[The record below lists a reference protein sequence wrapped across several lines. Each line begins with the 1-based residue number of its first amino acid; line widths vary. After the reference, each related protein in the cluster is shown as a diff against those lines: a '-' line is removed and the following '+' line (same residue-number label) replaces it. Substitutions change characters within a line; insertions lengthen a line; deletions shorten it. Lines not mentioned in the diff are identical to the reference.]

1 VTVPVTAGGRAAR
14 LDAAIRILGDL
25 VGFNTVS
32 DRSNLALV
40 DYVEACLQ
48 SHGAQTWRLPSQDGR
63 KANLVARLGPEVEG
77 GLMLSGHSDVV
88 PVDGQAWST
97 PPFELTRV
105 NDRLFGRG
113 SADMKGFVACVL
125 ACLPE
130 IAGRDLRRPVYLALS
145 YDEELGC
152 LGVHDI
158 IADLNRRAIRP
169 DLCIVGEPTMMEV
182 GLAHKGNRTFRLTF
196 TGQAAHSS
204 RAPTAVNAVAYAAEL
219 VTSVTAAQAD
229 IAVRGPF
236 MQGFDIEH
244 TTVHVGVM
252 RGGRQ
257 VNIVPDQCVVDMEFR
272 FLPGDDPAALTESLV
287 MAEVRRLDRA
297 MAARRPGCG
306 VTVEPVYAYPAF
318 DMEADH
324 PAVTMVKQCAGRN
337 GDVKLSYGTEA
348 GCFREAMNMPVI
360 VCGPGDIR
368 QAHQPDEFIA
378 VGQLEACGD
387 FLIDLVARTG
397 NT

>member
-1 VTVPVTAGGRAAR
+1 MAASTVDRAILR
-14 LDAAIRILGDL
+14 DNCVRILTDL
-25 VGFNTVS
+25 VGFDTVS

-40 DYVEACLQ
+40 DYVDAALRD
-48 SHGAQTWRLPSQDGR
+48 HGAQTWRLPSKDGR
-63 KANLVARLGPEVEG
+63 KANLVARLGPDVEG
-77 GLMLSGHSDVV
+77 GLLLSGHSDVV
-88 PVDGQAWST
+88 PVDGQTWST
-97 PPFELTRV
+97 PPFELTRID
-105 NDRLFGRG
+105 DRLFGRG

-130 IAGRDLRRPVYLALS
+130 IAGRDLRKPVYLALS

-158 IADLNRRAIRP
+158 IADLNARSIRP

-229 IAVRGPF
+229 IALQGPF
-236 MQGFDIEH
+236 MTGYDIGH

-252 RGGRQ
+252 KGGRQ

-272 FLPGDDPAALTESLV
+272 FLPGEDPTVLAERLV
-287 MAEVRRLDRA
+287 MAEVRRLNRA
-297 MAARRPGCG
+297 MAERTPGCG
-306 VTVEPVYAYPAF
+306 ITVEPVYSYPAF
-318 DMEADH
+318 DMVADH
-324 PAVTMVKQCAGRN
+324 PAVTLVKRCVGRN
-337 GDVKLSYGTEA
+337 SDVKLSYGTEA
-348 GCFREAMNMPVI
+348 GCFRAAMDMPVI

-368 QAHQPDEFIA
+368 QAHQPDEFITI
-378 VGQLEACGD
+378 GQLNAGCEFVA
-387 FLIDLVARTG
+387 DLVKHATA
-397 NT
+397 

>member
-1 VTVPVTAGGRAAR
+1 MTVTVTAGDRSTR
-14 LDAAIRILGDL
+14 RDNSIRILGDL

-32 DRSNLALV
+32 DRSNLDLV
-40 DYVEACLQ
+40 DYVESCLHA
-48 SHGAQTWRLPSQDGR
+48 HGAHTWRLPSEDGL
-63 KANLVARLGPEVEG
+63 KANLVARLGPDVDG
-77 GLMLSGHSDVV
+77 GLILSGHSDVV

-97 PPFELTRV
+97 SPFELTRV
-105 NDRLFGRG
+105 DDRLFGRG

-130 IAGRDLRRPVYLALS
+130 IAARDLRKPIYLALS

-158 IADLNRRAIRP
+158 ISDLNRRAIRP
-169 DLCIVGEPTMMEV
+169 DLCIVGEPTMMDV

-219 VTSVTAAQAD
+219 VTSVTAAQAE
-229 IAVRGPF
+229 IARRGPF
-236 MQGFDIEH
+236 MQGFDIEY

-252 RGGRQ
+252 TGGRQ
-257 VNIVPDQCVVDMEFR
+257 VNIVPDRCVVDMEFR
-272 FLPGDDPAALTESLV
+272 FLPGVDPAALTENLV

-297 MAARRPGCG
+297 MAKRKPGCG
-306 VTVEPVYAYPAF
+306 VAVEPAYAYPAF
-318 DMEADH
+318 NMATDH
-324 PAVTMVKQCAGRN
+324 PAVTIVKRCAGRN
-337 GDVKLSYGTEA
+337 SDVKLSYGTEA
-348 GCFREAMNMPVI
+348 GCFREAMEMPVI

-378 VGQLEACGD
+378 VDQLDACGD
-387 FLIDLVARTG
+387 FLIDLVTVIC
-397 NT
+397 